1 VELLREVSVRPLD
14 RCWNVGLTDTFAHVL
29 VEDVEV
35 LSLSRPFLSRANPA
49 SSWTVTKTRRAGR
62 CECRSWPAD
71 SYPVF
76 GSEHIDALPRNCIA
90 QPRLEPG
97 YARAVASP
105 ERVSGNGKRRTHCR
119 LYEKSDPGR
128 THIQGVREIR
138 TPRIKRDL
146 AREPESP

>member
-1 VELLREVSVRPLD
+1 
-14 RCWNVGLTDTFAHVL
+14 
-29 VEDVEV
+29 V

-76 GSEHIDALPRNCIA
+76 GSEHIDDLPRNCIA

-105 ERVSGNGKRRTHCR
+105 SVFLETENVEHVEHTAGCMKKVTRAARTSK
-119 LYEKSDPGR
+119 E
-128 THIQGVREIR
+128 
-138 TPRIKRDL
+138 
-146 AREPESP
+146 